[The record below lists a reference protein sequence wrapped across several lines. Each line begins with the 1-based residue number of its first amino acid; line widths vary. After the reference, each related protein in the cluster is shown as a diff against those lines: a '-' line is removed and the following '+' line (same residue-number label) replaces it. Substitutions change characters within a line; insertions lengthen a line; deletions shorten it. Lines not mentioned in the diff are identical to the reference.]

1 MTTEMAEVSD
11 FDMAAGMWEQLEG
24 LLGASAAAATPI
36 LYVTKELLA
45 NAQAANA
52 AECTLL
58 LRRSPDHRDAVE
70 IHVLD
75 NGCGFEA
82 LVPGLGLLSCA
93 VVSENSLGSCDG
105 ARLRVHSKGPRISAS
120 AQLSDANLCVRP
132 VVGRATREF
141 IYSASAAGTKARY
154 ALFPRWRR
162 PIGRAPVHQ
171 VATHTAV
178 GRRDDPKD
186 SSGTAASITVTAT
199 PLRGRAR
206 EDRAGSG
213 RQVGGSLEAEERF
226 IVRYLRLV
234 EITHQ
239 VGLPAGGGRLQ
250 RPTNHRG

>member
-1 MTTEMAEVSD
+1 MQCSAQSCWSVSAVKLPCSLRVLKLVTVTRQRRTMTTEMAEVSD
-11 FDMAAGMWEQLEG
+11 FDLAAGMWEQLEG

-58 LRRSPDHRDAVE
+58 LRRSPDHRDAVQ

-120 AQLSDANLCVRP
+120 AQLSDADLCVRP

-162 PIGRAPVHQ
+162 PIIGRAPVRQ
-171 VATHTAV
+171 VAMHTAV
-178 GRRDDPKD
+178 DRRDDPKD

-206 EDRAGSG
+206 ED
-213 RQVGGSLEAEERF
+213 
-226 IVRYLRLV
+226 
-234 EITHQ
+234 
-239 VGLPAGGGRLQ
+239 
-250 RPTNHRG
+250 